1 MNTVRV
7 PTVLLCFIHRTLD
20 DIDDD
25 GSAEGFSPTDVIELV
40 HELNP
45 QNKSSNSSSSSR
57 SKKSKPIFDRD
68 EIINF
73 KEEEEVETKV
83 IRVLP
88 SADDIH
94 KIEAKLRCVN
104 I

>member
-1 MNTVRV
+1 MILFPN
-7 PTVLLCFIHRTLD
+7 RTED

-25 GSAEGFSPTDVIELV
+25 GSAEDFSPTDVIELV

-45 QNKSSNSSSSSR
+45 QSKSSSR
-57 SKKSKPIFDRD
+57 SKKGKLLFDRD

-88 SADDIH
+88 SAKDLH
-94 KIEAKLRCVN
+94 KIEAKLR
-104 I
+104 